1 MLPYT
6 ADGDAASG
14 RQPINIPNI
23 GVHHMVGNSLLTPPD
38 SDSADSPEANQ
49 VFLDTSCAHSHSLSQ
64 VPHCANSHPD
74 DPGGAINHACEE
86 MLSRTSS
93 VCFEPQRKR
102 KRSSESGEM
111 TNGLSSLRLM
121 SSQSESDDCYLDSA
135 SSVGTDSPDPLT
147 TTATCDQEN
156 TYQCLKWSTF
166 KSDEY
171 CNLYDETTQALPL
184 PQFRVDADKGF
195 TYSFSD
201 EAFVCQK
208 KNHLQVTAYL
218 NLQSDQ
224 CPKFVQGEEKELRR
238 IEKFRLHIY
247 GIKMESQASRIS
259 VEQSQADRSKRHYE
273 PLEFHVSPKSQ
284 AKVTVGRL
292 HFSETTANNMRK
304 KGKPNPD
311 QRYFMLVIAVYAH
324 TKNKDFLVCANV
336 SERIIVRASNPAQF
350 ENDMDAVWTRG
361 QSTESIYRM
370 GRVGVNTAKPEE
382 ALSVHGNLK
391 LTGRLVHPSDKR
403 VKESIEEVDT
413 REQLRNVSKMKL
425 YRYRYSREYL
435 EHAGLTTEEFE
446 LEDTGV
452 LAQEMKEVL
461 PEAVSESE
469 DLVLSDGKTIE
480 RFLVVNKERIFME
493 NVGAV
498 KELCKLTDSLE
509 VRIDELETMNQRLQR
524 RRCDSFSTFS
534 SLNVSRASSFRAS
547 VNSKT
552 PNKKS
557 TDKGHSHCRCHHHH
571 HHCACKNQGVRWE
584 EQTMCSPK
592 LMLLIIIILV
602 VIAVLCT
609 MGIVIVV
616 ISKGGHITADPPSEK
631 GGTGPSPSVAA
642 SGQNSP
648 SDPTTTQPSKS
659 NSPSRSS
666 TGYTSTTTSSEMFET
681 GGRNSANKT
690 VVRKTEVC
698 RNKSTQTKT
707 FEEDPTTM
715 FPRTRARGNDKEKH
729 KAKQCCNVATDH
741 SFNET
746 IIRGLEVFP
755 PSSKIGS
762 PNTHVSAASD
772 SGSVTDVKVGFRQ
785 YDFSIYCEGNC
796 SETRRYFIPFKPDLL
811 PQEYILEINSTSNSV
826 LLHCTDGKSVQR
838 CPGTTDVPQ
847 DTSENKNQRAKKTH
861 KWKVYFSYTDYISYH
876 FELHFAPMAENVS
889 CGNTPGS
896 NGLGFSNLYFHF
908 IRKC

>member
-14 RQPINIPNI
+14 RHPINIPNI
-23 GVHHMVGNSLLTPPD
+23 GVHHGVGNSLLTPPD

-49 VFLDTSCAHSHSLSQ
+49 VFLDSSCAHPLSLSQ
-64 VPHCANSHPD
+64 VPHCANLQPD

-218 NLQSDQ
+218 NLQSEQ

-446 LEDTGV
+446 MEDTGV

-469 DLVLSDGKTIE
+469 DVVLSDGKTIE

-534 SLNVSRASSFRAS
+534 SLNVSRASSFR
-547 VNSKT
+547 
-552 PNKKS
+552 
-557 TDKGHSHCRCHHHH
+557 
-571 HHCACKNQGVRWE
+571 
-584 EQTMCSPK
+584 
-592 LMLLIIIILV
+592 
-602 VIAVLCT
+602 
-609 MGIVIVV
+609 
-616 ISKGGHITADPPSEK
+616 
-631 GGTGPSPSVAA
+631 
-642 SGQNSP
+642 
-648 SDPTTTQPSKS
+648 
-659 NSPSRSS
+659 
-666 TGYTSTTTSSEMFET
+666 
-681 GGRNSANKT
+681 
-690 VVRKTEVC
+690 
-698 RNKSTQTKT
+698 
-707 FEEDPTTM
+707 
-715 FPRTRARGNDKEKH
+715 
-729 KAKQCCNVATDH
+729 
-741 SFNET
+741 
-746 IIRGLEVFP
+746 
-755 PSSKIGS
+755 
-762 PNTHVSAASD
+762 
-772 SGSVTDVKVGFRQ
+772 
-785 YDFSIYCEGNC
+785 
-796 SETRRYFIPFKPDLL
+796 
-811 PQEYILEINSTSNSV
+811 
-826 LLHCTDGKSVQR
+826 
-838 CPGTTDVPQ
+838 
-847 DTSENKNQRAKKTH
+847 
-861 KWKVYFSYTDYISYH
+861 
-876 FELHFAPMAENVS
+876 
-889 CGNTPGS
+889 
-896 NGLGFSNLYFHF
+896 
-908 IRKC
+908 

>member
-14 RQPINIPNI
+14 RHPINIPNI
-23 GVHHMVGNSLLTPPD
+23 GVHHRVGNSLLTPPD

-49 VFLDTSCAHSHSLSQ
+49 VFLDTSCAHPHSLSQ

-74 DPGGAINHACEE
+74 DPGGAISHACEE

-121 SSQSESDDCYLDSA
+121 SSQSESDDNYLDSA

-218 NLQSDQ
+218 NLQSEQ

-238 IEKFRLHIY
+238 IERFRLHIY

-469 DLVLSDGKTIE
+469 DVVLSDGKTIE

-557 TDKGHSHCRCHHHH
+557 TDKGHSHCRCHHRH

-584 EQTMCSPK
+584 EQTMCSRK
-592 LMLLIIIILV
+592 LMLLIIVILV
-602 VIAVLCT
+602 VITVLCT
-609 MGIVIVV
+609 MVIVIMV
-616 ISKGGHITADPPSEK
+616 ISKGGHNTADPPSEK
-631 GGTGPSPSVAA
+631 GGTGPSSSVTT

-666 TGYTSTTTSSEMFET
+666 TGYTSTTTPSEISPRRLKFP
-681 GGRNSANKT
+681 NKT
-690 VVRKTEVC
+690 TGRKTEVY
-698 RNKSTQTKT
+698 RNKSTETKT
-707 FEEDPTTM
+707 VEEDSRTM
-715 FPRTRARGNDKEKH
+715 FPRTRAPGNDKERNL
-729 KAKQCCNVATDH
+729 AEQCCNFAIDTG
-741 SFNET
+741 SNET
-746 IIRGLEVFP
+746 IIRRLEVFP
-755 PSSKIGS
+755 PSSKFGS
-762 PNTHVSAASD
+762 PNSHVSAVSD
-772 SGSVTDVKVGFRQ
+772 SGSVKVGFRQ
-785 YDFSIYCEGNC
+785 YDFSIYCESNC
-796 SETRRYFIPFKPDLL
+796 SDTRTYLIPFKPELWS
-811 PQEYILEINSTSNSV
+811 QVYILEINSTSDSV
-826 LLHCTDGKSVQR
+826 LLHCPDRTSQEKPQI
-838 CPGTTDVPQ
+838 CPGRRDLPQ
-847 DTSENKNQRAKKTH
+847 DPPRDQSPKKTH
-861 KWKVYFSYTDYISYH
+861 KWKVYFSYTHHISYH
-876 FELHFAPMAENVS
+876 FQLHFAPIADNVQCRKS
-889 CGNTPGS
+889 PGS
-896 NGLGFSNLYFHF
+896 NGPGIHNLYFRF
-908 IRKC
+908 IRKCK